1 MRNDVHSS
9 EFRANRPRWI
19 CFFCHPHRNVRAP
32 RLIMR
37 KGSLISEMNFGAQGP
52 NLPIRRPSK
61 SQEIKR
67 KLGFW
72 GLASTLAVI
81 SFALE
86 PQFLSYTV
94 NAQSSAAREIPT
106 FEVDTTWPHVPS
118 QWVMGPVSGLTVD
131 SHDHIWIITRPRE
144 IGTPSASGGK
154 PIEKGKTP
162 AAPLMEFDVDGN
174 FIKGWGGPG
183 AGYDWPNAE
192 HGVTVDDQGFV
203 WVAGRGKD
211 DDQIL
216 KFTNDGKFVMQIG
229 RAAQSKGNTDTT
241 NLNLPAD
248 VTVYRKTNEV
258 FVADGYGNRRVIVF
272 DADTGKFK
280 RMWGAFGNVPTDPEK
295 WDIPPGW
302 KSIGRDR
309 TYSSDDLEGQETL
322 DGEQGPQQFS
332 NVHSARISNDG
343 LVYVC
348 DRANQ
353 RLQVFTIEGKYV
365 GQVFISRG
373 HMALSNAT
381 GSLFGKPRKEIVDQ
395 VLKNRESPSR
405 TAFSP
410 DPEQRFLYV
419 IDRRHQRILILDR
432 KSLQVLGSF
441 GDGVGDAP
449 GQFYIL
455 HDMAADSHGNIY
467 TAEIDEN
474 SRVQKFVFKGMAIV
488 PISSSPPSQVQ

>member
-1 MRNDVHSS
+1 MRG
-9 EFRANRPRWI
+9 RRGL
-19 CFFCHPHRNVRAP
+19 C
-32 RLIMR
+32 
-37 KGSLISEMNFGAQGP
+37 GA
-52 NLPIRRPSK
+52 
-61 SQEIKR
+61 
-67 KLGFW
+67 
-72 GLASTLAVI
+72 TLALTVVLI
-81 SFALE
+81 AVESE
-86 PQFLSYTV
+86 SLSTTV
-94 NAQSSAAREIPT
+94 RAQSSPIREIPT
-106 FEVDTTWPHVPS
+106 FQVDPSWPHVPS
-118 QWVMGPVSGLTVD
+118 QWVMGPVSGLNVD

-144 IGTPSASGGK
+144 IGSPNALGGK
-154 PIEKGKTP
+154 PLEQGKTP
-162 AAPLMEFDVDGN
+162 APPLMEFDADGN

-192 HGVTVDDQGFV
+192 HGVTVDDKGFV
-203 WVAGRGKD
+203 WVAGRGRD

-229 RAAQSKGNTDTT
+229 HAAQSKGNTDTT

-248 VTVYRKTNEV
+248 VTVYSKTNEV

-295 WDIPPGW
+295 WDVPAGW

-309 TYSSDDLEGQETL
+309 TFSADDLEGKETL

-353 RLQVFTIEGKYV
+353 RLQVFTIEGKYM
-365 GQVFISRG
+365 GQIFISRG
-373 HMALSNAT
+373 HMAPSDAT
-381 GSLFGKPRKEIVDQ
+381 GTLFGKPRKEVVDQ

-432 KSLQVLGSF
+432 KSLEILGSF

-455 HDMAADSHGNIY
+455 HDMASDSHGNVY

-474 SRVQKFVFKGMAIV
+474 SRVQKFVFKGMAAV
-488 PISSSPPSQVQ
+488 PIGSSPPSQVQ